1 MIEEIK
7 QKKIFDEFGD
17 DSLTSRH
24 IINGNATGIM
34 NLNSVKY
41 QWAPK
46 LYKIMVNNFW
56 LPEKISLVDD
66 KVTIKELT
74 KDEMDAFKNTLSF
87 LIALD
92 SMQVNN
98 LPNIADYI
106 TAPEVSGL
114 FTIQAFQELIHSQ
127 SYQVLLQELFP
138 NTEREEIYNHW
149 RNNPL
154 LLKRNKFI
162 AGQYQKF
169 IEDKTVE
176 NFKIALAANFAL
188 ESIYFYNGFQF
199 FYQLASRNKV
209 ANVSKM
215 IKYIENDEVTHVN
228 MFANIIREVFDIS
241 KESDSKILLDNIM
254 QATEQEI
261 EWAHE
266 VYGDRILGISIQS
279 SENYIKYLANQRTK
293 LLGLGI
299 VYKGFT
305 KNPYQY
311 LNTEKRENFFETKV
325 TEYSRSEAVDG
336 WDNF

>member
-1 MIEEIK
+1 MTQLE
-7 QKKIFDEFGD
+7 QKKIFNELGD
-17 DSLTSRH
+17 DSATARN
-24 IINGNATGIM
+24 IINGSATGIM

-56 LPEKISLVDD
+56 IPEKISLVDD

-74 KDEMDAFKNTLSF
+74 KDEMAAFKNTVSF

-127 SYQVLLQELFP
+127 SYQYLLLELFP
-138 NTEREEIYNHW
+138 STDREEIYNLW
-149 RNNPL
+149 RDNPM

-162 AGQYQKF
+162 AGQYQQF
-169 IEDKTVE
+169 VDNKTVE
-176 NFKIALAANFAL
+176 NFKNALAANFAL

-199 FYQLASRNKV
+199 FYQLAARNKV
-209 ANVSKM
+209 ANVAKM

-228 MFANIIREVFDIS
+228 MFTNIIREVFDL
-241 KESDSKILLDNIM
+241 ESEADRKILIDNIT
-254 QATEQEI
+254 QAAEQEI
-261 EWAHE
+261 EWGIDI
-266 VYGDRILGISIQS
+266 YGDRILGISTQS
-279 SENYIKYLANQRTK
+279 TEGYVKYLTNQRTK
-293 LLGLGI
+293 LLGLGV

-305 KNPYQY
+305 KNPYEY

-336 WDNF
+336 WDDF

>member
-1 MIEEIK
+1 MTTLSH
-7 QKKIFDEFGD
+7 KKIFNELGD
-17 DSLTSRH
+17 DSAQSRSM
-24 IINGNATGIM
+24 INGNATGIM

-46 LYKIMVNNFW
+46 LYKIMLNNFW
-56 LPEKISLVDD
+56 IPEKISLVDD

-74 KDEMDAFKNTLSF
+74 KDELEAFKNTVSF

-114 FTIQAFQELIHSQ
+114 FTLQAFQELIHSQ
-127 SYQVLLQELFP
+127 SYQYLLLELFP
-138 NTEREEIYNHW
+138 STERDDIYNYW
-149 RNNPL
+149 RSNPM
-154 LLKRNKFI
+154 LLKRNQFI

-169 IEDKTVE
+169 IDEKTLE
-176 NFKIALAANFAL
+176 NFKHALAANFAL

-209 ANVSKM
+209 ANVAKM
-215 IKYIENDEVTHVN
+215 IKYIENDEVTHVS
-228 MFANIIREVFDIS
+228 MFTNIIREVFDLND
-241 KESDSKILLDNIM
+241 EADRAILLWNIM
-254 QATEQEI
+254 QASEQEI
-261 EWAHE
+261 EWGKDI
-266 VYGDRILGISIQS
+266 YGDRILGISVQS
-279 SENYIKYLANQRTK
+279 TEGYVKYLTNQRTK
-293 LLGLGI
+293 LLGLGV

-305 KNPYQY
+305 KNPYEY

-336 WDNF
+336 WDDF